1 MYASFVCC
9 ELESVLLEH
18 LLGAVEPFVMVSAQ
32 KTQRAVAPNASSF
45 QNLLYF
51 I

>member
-9 ELESVLLEH
+9 ELESVLEH